1 MTIPCNSSG
10 EIQKSLLIHV
20 HPGVCRTVPSMA
32 PSACI
37 PCHRARHRATRKQR
51 MEREAIAEPW
61 DVETPLSSGPSPQN
75 AEVGGVWED
84 AEWTTTRVD
93 ANDHIADSVNS
104 PNPASQVKLL
114 QAIRCRAQETIVVGS
129 AYHAHRPHQL
139 RHIAAAPPGIRRNMH
154 LRGSRVRFPY
164 GRRPCW
170 SWCSAITVPLTEPA
184 DAED

>member
-1 MTIPCNSSG
+1 MPNSAQHG
-10 EIQKSLLIHV
+10 PKRMYSLPSSSSSSHSETANEARGHSRAMGRGDTPVIGPFSPECGGV
-20 HPGVCRTVPSMA
+20 H
-32 PSACI
+32 
-37 PCHRARHRATRKQR
+37 
-51 MEREAIAEPW
+51 
-61 DVETPLSSGPSPQN
+61 
-75 AEVGGVWED
+75 GGVWGD
-84 AEWTTTRVD
+84 SEWTTTRLD

-154 LRGSRVRFPY
+154 LRGSRVRFPCY

-170 SWCSAITVPLTEPA
+170 P
-184 DAED
+184 